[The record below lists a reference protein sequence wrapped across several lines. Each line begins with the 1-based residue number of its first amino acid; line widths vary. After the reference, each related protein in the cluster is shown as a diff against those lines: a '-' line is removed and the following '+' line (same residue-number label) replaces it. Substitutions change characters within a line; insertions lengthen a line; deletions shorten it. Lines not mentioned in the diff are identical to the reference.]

1 MFILIILFRRQLIRE
16 GKCVSNVKIHE
27 GVKGNGIAS
36 IAIGTVV
43 DVVLLQETASYFVW
57 IRRFERNGSKFF
69 CKNIFSLSSP
79 I

>member
-43 DVVLLQETASYFVW
+43 DVVLLQETASYFV
-57 IRRFERNGSKFF
+57 
-69 CKNIFSLSSP
+69 
-79 I
+79 